1 MHATHP
7 HNGHAINGDLPIPE
21 ARFTLPLPNGANGVV
36 TPAAAPPSP
45 NGDCG
50 EQTAGPPS
58 PNGEKGRD
66 RNGRFA
72 RGNKGGPG
80 NPFARRVGRLR
91 SQLLNLVTE
100 ADLQEVARKLV
111 EQARTG
117 NLVATRL
124 LLVYLIGR
132 PAETVDPDR
141 LDLEEWQLCRESP
154 TLGAVMDGHK
164 NKIDPSLACVT
175 AGHLEDRTVE
185 EMARLLERKRGP
197 VGG

>member
-100 ADLQEVARKLV
+100 ADLREVARKLV

-117 NLVATRL
+117 NLSGGERNRLVELRVRHRDASLLPSGGESASERGQRLGVGVALRAPRG
-124 LLVYLIGR
+124 VR
-132 PAETVDPDR
+132 
-141 LDLEEWQLCRESP
+141 
-154 TLGAVMDGHK
+154 TLAYHSA
-164 NKIDPSLACVT
+164 P
-175 AGHLEDRTVE
+175 
-185 EMARLLERKRGP
+185 
-197 VGG
+197 

>member
-1 MHATHP
+1 MQLTLTAMRPT
-7 HNGHAINGDLPIPE
+7 AICPSRKRGSRRRYQTVPTAWCP
-21 ARFTLPLPNGANGVV
+21 
-36 TPAAAPPSP
+36 APPSP
-45 NGDCG
+45 NGDGG
-50 EQTAGPPS
+50 EQTARPPS
-58 PNGEKGRD
+58 RNGEKGRD
-66 RNGRFA
+66 SKGRFA

-132 PAETVDPDR
+132 PAET
-141 LDLEEWQLCRESP
+141 
-154 TLGAVMDGHK
+154 
-164 NKIDPSLACVT
+164 
-175 AGHLEDRTVE
+175 
-185 EMARLLERKRGP
+185 
-197 VGG
+197 